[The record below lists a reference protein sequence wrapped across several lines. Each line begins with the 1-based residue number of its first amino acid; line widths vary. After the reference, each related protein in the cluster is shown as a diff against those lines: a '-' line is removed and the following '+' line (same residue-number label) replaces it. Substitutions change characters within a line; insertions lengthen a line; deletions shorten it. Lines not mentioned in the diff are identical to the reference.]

1 MSWDL
6 CILKHHSDFLDI
18 SLEWWL
24 VTISKGLLHTHTCVC
39 IYIWY
44 IHISYIVW
52 LNVPS
57 SSCCIYNMVWWYKL
71 HHVPCTISRQQDC
84 RLTCRMRFRDRLRL
98 ADCREVACGRF
109 QQQMA
114 SGFWYVSICLLWV
127 VFCGACL
134 FQMATS
140 ENLTSWFQTG
150 RLIISP
156 ISLLPEPFCQRRF
169 WRVGRDETSL
179 IILRRLRWR
188 SLSFWGGNLQT
199 LGLVNRLSFWP
210 WRR

>member
-1 MSWDL
+1 
-6 CILKHHSDFLDI
+6 
-18 SLEWWL
+18 
-24 VTISKGLLHTHTCVC
+24 
-39 IYIWY
+39 
-44 IHISYIVW
+44 
-52 LNVPS
+52 
-57 SSCCIYNMVWWYKL
+57 
-71 HHVPCTISRQQDC
+71 
-84 RLTCRMRFRDRLRL
+84 
-98 ADCREVACGRF
+98 
-109 QQQMA
+109 
-114 SGFWYVSICLLWV
+114 LLWV